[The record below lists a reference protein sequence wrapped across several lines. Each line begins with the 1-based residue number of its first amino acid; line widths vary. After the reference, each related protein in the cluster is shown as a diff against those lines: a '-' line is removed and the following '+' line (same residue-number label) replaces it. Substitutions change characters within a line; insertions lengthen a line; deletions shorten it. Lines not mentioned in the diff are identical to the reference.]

1 MRMIQSIEITK
12 AIAEMC
18 ISANRNIPEDVI
30 QALKLARKKE
40 DWLIACSVLDDILT
54 NDELASQTGLPA
66 CQDTG
71 MTLVFLEIGQD
82 VYINGDLTV
91 AINEGVRKGYQEGYL
106 RKSIVSDPLER
117 INTNDNTPAAIYTEI
132 VPGDQLTVIVA
143 PKGFGCENMSRL
155 AMLKPSDGE
164 NGVRKFILETIRQ
177 AGPNACPPLVVG
189 VGIGGSFD
197 KVAEIS
203 KKALLRKI
211 GSHHPVERYAGMEQE
226 LLEEANQS
234 GIGPQGFGG
243 RTTVLAIHIETLPT
257 HIAALPCAVNI
268 NCHSTRHERRVL

>member
-40 DWLIACSVLDDILT
+40 DWPIACSVLDDILT

-82 VYINGDLTV
+82 VHINGDLTT

-106 RKSIVSDPLER
+106 RKSIVRDPLER

-211 GSHHPVERYAGMEQE
+211 GSHHPVERYARMEQE

>member
-12 AIAEMC
+12 AVAEMC
-18 ISANRNIPEDVI
+18 ISANRNIPDDVI
-30 QALKLARKKE
+30 QALKLARQNE
-40 DWLIACSVLDDILT
+40 DWPIACSVLDDILK
-54 NDELASQTGLPA
+54 NDEMASQTGLPA

-82 VYINGDLTV
+82 VHINGDLTA
-91 AINEGVRKGYQEGYL
+91 AINEGVRKGYQEGFL
-106 RKSIVSDPLER
+106 RKSIVRDPLER
-117 INTNDNTPAAIYTEI
+117 VNTNDNTPAAIYTEI
-132 VPGDQLTVIVA
+132 VPGNQLTVIVA

-164 NGVRKFILETIRQ
+164 DGVRKFILETIRQ

-197 KVAEIS
+197 KAAEIS

-211 GSHHPVERYAGMEQE
+211 GTHHPVERYARMEQE

-268 NCHSTRHERRVL
+268 NCHSTRHERRAL